1 MEKNYK
7 YQFSKVFYIVAIVGS
22 LLALGCIA
30 INVIRLIGFLSKNV
44 APGFYEWVSIIISV
58 LLSIAFIVF
67 IVAAIIN
74 STYQI
79 TDKSVVLKWG
89 VIKNVI
95 DLSEVKQIKFTTNKN
110 KLELVFEDES
120 YFIIVVANDQKQA
133 FIDEITKKFPNISYL
148 QETEEEKK

>member
-58 LLSIAFIVF
+58 LLSIAFIPIIIGYSFFFHSRIASQFEKADVEE
-67 IVAAIIN
+67 AKLSAIAQENLTGVRVVRAFGKEIYERKRL
-74 STYQI
+74 YQF
-79 TDKSVVLKWG
+79 SH
-89 VIKNVI
+89 
-95 DLSEVKQIKFTTNKN
+95 
-110 KLELVFEDES
+110 
-120 YFIIVVANDQKQA
+120 
-133 FIDEITKKFPNISYL
+133 
-148 QETEEEKK
+148 

>member
-133 FIDEITKKFPNISYL
+133 FIDEITKKFPNVSYL